1 MTMGAKKM
9 NITLIYGGK
18 SGEHEIS
25 LISAAAIARGLSKN
39 NKLTL
44 IGISKQGKWF
54 LQDDSELERIISDS
68 TASFKITEDE
78 GKAVFVIPG
87 AGKKCFRTIN
97 ASLETDVVFPA
108 LHGTNG
114 EDGTIQ
120 GLLEMAEI
128 PFVGCTT
135 MSSALT
141 MDKEKTKQV
150 LQSANIPVVPYICMK
165 RSDLNDSHRYD
176 EVFQRCIDELGFPLF
191 IKPCCAGSSNG
202 ANKATN
208 KKELSFYLM
217 EAFCWDDKVLIEKSI
232 NAREIECSVT
242 GNSTTAHTDNAEEA
256 VKAYIPGEIIP
267 THTFYD
273 FDAKYNDPNGAA
285 LKIPADLSTDLI
297 ETVRSTAVKAYKT
310 LDCAGLSRVDFF
322 VEKDTGK
329 LYFNEINTMPGFT
342 QISMFPKMC
351 EKAGVQFEEL
361 TELLVKEAVLRFGTK
376 TKLTTS
382 R

>member
-1 MTMGAKKM
+1 M

-39 NKLTL
+39 HQLNL
-44 IGISKQGKWF
+44 IGIAKDGKWYF
-54 LQDDSELERIISDS
+54 QDKSELDRILTDEK
-68 TASFKITEDE
+68 AAFKITEDSE
-78 GKAVFVIPG
+78 KAVFVIPG
-87 AGKKCFRTIN
+87 AGKKSFRTKDTLI
-97 ASLETDVVFPA
+97 ETDVVFPA

-135 MSSALT
+135 MASSLT

-150 LQSANIPVVPYICMK
+150 LQTAGIPVVPYICMK

-176 EVFQRCIDELGFPLF
+176 EIFQRCIDELDFPMF

-202 ANKATN
+202 ANKANN

-217 EAFCWDDKVLIEKSI
+217 EAFCWDDKVLIEKAI

-242 GNSTTAHTDNAEEA
+242 GNSTTAHSENEVEI

-297 ETVRSTAVKAYKT
+297 ETVRSTAVKAYKS

-322 VEKDTGK
+322 VEKESGK

-351 EKAGVQFEEL
+351 EKAGVKFEDL
-361 TELLVKEAVLRFGTK
+361 TDLLVKEAVLRFGTK

>member
-1 MTMGAKKM
+1 M

-242 GNSTTAHTDNAEEA
+242 GNSTTAHADNAEEA

-285 LKIPADLSTDLI
+285 LKIPADLSTDLT